1 MQDADSPRPL
11 LPQRNRTLPDRAPR
25 RSLLESPAPKSDCQ
39 GHCRDCSDRAPLR
52 TPHLG
57 LRPGHRRL
65 ERSDLSGF
73 PFATWAMS
81 ASAEG
86 GPQGSR
92 VHGKG
97 EREPTSAKGREDLR
111 IGGERPRGL
120 SCSRSFSA
128 GRARRCRVSQGTPEH
143 ERGVRTPHTAAARRA
158 SVCRG
163 KDSITEH
170 PGHLSD
176 REGAG
181 LARPGHLAGVLC
193 AGASHAPL
201 SEGAL

>member
-11 LPQRNRTLPDRAPR
+11 LPQRNRTLPDRAPC

-39 GHCRDCSDRAPLR
+39 GHCRVCSDRAPLR

-57 LRPGHRRL
+57 LRPGHGRL

-92 VHGKG
+92 VRGKG
-97 EREPTSAKGREDLR
+97 EREPTSARAAKTCASAEKGRGVSAAPGPSLR
-111 IGGERPRGL
+111 AAPAGAAGARGL
-120 SCSRSFSA
+120 LSTNEGFARHTQLQRNVRLSA
-128 GRARRCRVSQGTPEH
+128 
-143 ERGVRTPHTAAARRA
+143 
-158 SVCRG
+158 
-163 KDSITEH
+163 
-170 PGHLSD
+170 
-176 REGAG
+176 REKIQ
-181 LARPGHLAGVLC
+181 
-193 AGASHAPL
+193 
-201 SEGAL
+201 